1 MVLNPDCVR
10 DVLLCVEHCS
20 FGERMNLAKLQERLP
35 DYTEEDLW
43 YTCIK
48 LEEGGYLDLMTAQ
61 YLRMPLPSIKQIND
75 LTYSGHEFLNTIR
88 EQGTWDKVKGVAK
101 KAGVFS
107 LKTLGEIAQEV
118 AKTAVTSALQS
129 LGHMNP

>member
-1 MVLNPDCVR
+1 
-10 DVLLCVEHCS
+10 
-20 FGERMNLAKLQERLP
+20 MNLAKLQEKLQ

-88 EQGTWDKVKGVAK
+88 EQGTWDKVKGVAQ

-118 AKTAVTSALQS
+118 AKTAVTAALQS

>member
-20 FGERMNLAKLQERLP
+20 FGERMNLEKLQERLP
-35 DYTEEDLW
+35 NYTEEDLW

-61 YLRMPLPSIKQIND
+61 YLRMPPPSIKQIND

>member
-10 DVLLCVEHCS
+10 DVLLCVENCG
-20 FGERMNLAKLQERLP
+20 FGERLNLIRLHERLP
-35 DYTEEDLW
+35 DYTEEDLC
-43 YTCIK
+43 YTCLK
-48 LEEGGYLDLMTAQ
+48 LEEGGYLDLMTVQ
-61 YLRMPLPSIKQIND
+61 GKGTLLVKQIND

-88 EQGTWDKVKGVAK
+88 EDGNWGKVKDVAK

-118 AKTAVTSALQS
+118 AKAAVAAALRS
-129 LGHMNP
+129 LQ

>member
-20 FGERMNLAKLQERLP
+20 FGERRNLEKLQERLP
-35 DYTEEDLW
+35 NYTEEDLW

-61 YLRMPLPSIKQIND
+61 YLRMPLPSIQQIND

>member
-10 DVLLCVEHCS
+10 DVLLCVESCG
-20 FGERMNLAKLQERLP
+20 FGERMNLTRLHEKLP

-48 LEEGGYLDLMTAQ
+48 LEEGGYLDLMTAK
-61 YLRMPLPSIKQIND
+61 YLRMPMPSIKQIND

-88 EQGTWDKVKGVAK
+88 EDSNWGKVKGIAK

-118 AKTAVTSALQS
+118 AKAAVTSALQS
-129 LGHMNP
+129 LL

>member
-10 DVLLCVEHCS
+10 DVLLCVESCG
-20 FGERMNLAKLQERLP
+20 FGERMNLTRLHEKLP

-43 YTCIK
+43 YTCLK
-48 LEEGGYLDLMTAQ
+48 LEEGGYLDLLTILSLKMT
-61 YLRMPLPSIKQIND
+61 MPSIKQIND

-88 EQGTWDKVKGVAK
+88 EDSNWGKVKGIAK

-118 AKTAVTSALQS
+118 AKAAVNSALQS
-129 LGHMNP
+129 LL

>member
-1 MVLNPDCVR
+1 MVLDPDCVR
-10 DVLLCVEHCS
+10 DVLLCVESCG
-20 FGERMNLAKLQERLP
+20 FGERLNLTRLHERLP

-48 LEEGGYLDLMTAQ
+48 LEEGGYLDLITVQ
-61 YLRMPLPSIKQIND
+61 YLRMPMPSIKQIND

-88 EQGTWDKVKGVAK
+88 EGNNWDKVKDVAK

-118 AKTAVTSALQS
+118 AKAAVNSALRS
-129 LGHMNP
+129 LL

>member
-20 FGERMNLAKLQERLP
+20 FGERMNLEKLQERLP
-35 DYTEEDLW
+35 NYTEEDLW

>member
-10 DVLLCVEHCS
+10 DILLCVENCG
-20 FGERMNLAKLQERLP
+20 FGERLNLTSLHDKLP
-35 DYTEEDLW
+35 NYTEEDLW
-43 YTCIK
+43 YTCLK
-48 LEEGGYLDLMTAQ
+48 LEEGGYLDLITVQ
-61 YLRMPLPSIKQIND
+61 FLRMPMPSIKQING

-88 EQGTWDKVKGVAK
+88 EDGNWGKAKDVAK

-118 AKTAVTSALQS
+118 AKAAVTSALQS
-129 LGHMNP
+129 LL

>member
-1 MVLNPDCVR
+1 MVLDPDCVR
-10 DVLLCVEHCS
+10 DVLLCVESCG
-20 FGERMNLAKLQERLP
+20 FGERLNLTRLHERLP

-48 LEEGGYLDLMTAQ
+48 LEEGGYLDLITVQ
-61 YLRMPLPSIKQIND
+61 YLRMPMPSIKQIND

-88 EQGTWDKVKGVAK
+88 EGNNWDKVKDVAK

-118 AKTAVTSALQS
+118 AKAAVNSALPS
-129 LGHMNP
+129 LL

>member
-10 DVLLCVEHCS
+10 DVLLCVEHCG

-61 YLRMPLPSIKQIND
+61 YLRMPIPSIKQIND
-75 LTYSGHEFLNTIR
+75 LTYSGHEFLNIIR
-88 EQGTWDKVKGVAK
+88 EQGTWDKVKCVAK
-101 KAGVFS
+101 KVGSFS
-107 LKTLGEIAQEV
+107 LKTLSEIAQEV
-118 AKTAVTSALQS
+118 SKAAVTSALQS
-129 LGHMNP
+129 LL